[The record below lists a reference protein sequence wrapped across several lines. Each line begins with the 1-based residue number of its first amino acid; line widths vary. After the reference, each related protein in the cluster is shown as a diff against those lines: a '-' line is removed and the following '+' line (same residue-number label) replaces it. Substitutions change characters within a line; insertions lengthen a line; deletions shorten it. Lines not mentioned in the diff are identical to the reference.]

1 MTFRKEYKYKLN
13 YSELAICKA
22 QLMQLGMKQLY
33 PPRTVNSIYL
43 DTPDYK
49 MVQESDEGIVP
60 REKHR
65 IRWYGKEMRFQ
76 YEIKTSALEG
86 RFKHSVKCSKY
97 DLDMLSNAG
106 LITSTYGNILP
117 SALISYQREYYVWDK
132 LRITFDSNLHFSF
145 YRLSKNFEFNDY
157 GNVMEIKA
165 AHECPDDYIM
175 EKFPYQTVRFSKYA
189 RAFHLLG

>member
-65 IRWYGKEMRFQ
+65 IRWYEKEMRFQ

-86 RFKHSVKCSKY
+86 RFKNSVKKY
-97 DLDMLSNAG
+97 
-106 LITSTYGNILP
+106 
-117 SALISYQREYYVWDK
+117 
-132 LRITFDSNLHFSF
+132 
-145 YRLSKNFEFNDY
+145 
-157 GNVMEIKA
+157 
-165 AHECPDDYIM
+165 
-175 EKFPYQTVRFSKYA
+175 
-189 RAFHLLG
+189 